1 MRRLASYL
9 VSQDVFGCECRSDK
23 ELSGLCEQ
31 RSKVLLLPKLT
42 RRLTQLLPWS
52 REIVGTPTMTPSPH
66 ASQYPAPP
74 DGQDPHYTPL
84 YPSAQVLDGQPP
96 RVAYPQDAAF
106 PKLENINQVLQAQ
119 QAQQA
124 LQANHALSAS
134 QQSKP
139 NRLRKA
145 CDSCS
150 IRKVKAGSPP
160 PPSPSPHRAQ

>member
-1 MRRLASYL
+1 M
-9 VSQDVFGCECRSDK
+9 
-23 ELSGLCEQ
+23 
-31 RSKVLLLPKLT
+31 VLLLPKLT
-42 RRLTQLLPWS
+42 RRPNQLLPWS

-84 YPSAQVLDGQPP
+84 YPSTSAQVLDGQPP
-96 RVAYPQDAAF
+96 RVAYPQEAAF
-106 PKLENINQVLQAQ
+106 PKLENINEVL

-124 LQANHALSAS
+124 LQANHALSAP

-150 IRKVKAGSPP
+150 IRKVKVGNSPYHQLN
-160 PPSPSPHRAQ
+160 SATNAVYSATSRAHRVEHV

>member
-1 MRRLASYL
+1 
-9 VSQDVFGCECRSDK
+9 
-23 ELSGLCEQ
+23 
-31 RSKVLLLPKLT
+31 
-42 RRLTQLLPWS
+42 
-52 REIVGTPTMTPSPH
+52 MTPSPH

-84 YPSAQVLDGQPP
+84 YPSTQVLDGQPP
-96 RVAYPQDAAF
+96 RVAYPQEAGF
-106 PKLENINQVLQAQ
+106 PKLDNINEVL

-124 LQANHALSAS
+124 LQANHALSAP

-150 IRKVKAGSPP
+150 IRKVKAGSL
-160 PPSPSPHRAQ
+160 SPRRRESATWFY